1 MNSTL
6 IICLVISVLTM
17 ISYVWGKIPMGLTS
31 LLSMAAFILT
41 GCLKPATALTYVGNA
56 NGIMIIA
63 MFVVAA
69 GFTRTQF
76 VKKCAASVNK
86 IARGSLMMV
95 MLGYVLVTS
104 LLAQFIQSSVIV
116 FGIMAP
122 MMIATCEEL
131 KISPS
136 KTLFPLSIVSI
147 ATISALP
154 LGSGATQAAELNGY
168 LEANAYTEFVV
179 GLTDPMKARL
189 PMLIAVMIYC
199 IFFATK
205 FAPDKPI
212 VETTEMKT
220 RQDNKTALPPFQEK
234 AGYIIFIA
242 TTLAL
247 IFQRQLRVETW
258 VICLT
263 GALAMV
269 LFGVLSEK
277 EAVASI
283 NWPMA
288 FLLVGSFAMG
298 GALTETGAGEVVGN
312 ALAKMANTISNPYLI
327 GLVFFIVPFLLTQV
341 MMNRTVMIIFIP
353 IAILACKSM
362 GANPIG
368 IMILVQ
374 SACLSSFM
382 TPMAT
387 PAVPMCMAMGGYDL
401 KSLIKQSILP
411 AVILCIVSVAWIM
424 TVFPLFP

>member
-1 MNSTL
+1 MNHLT
-6 IICLVISVLTM
+6 ICLFISALTM
-17 ISYVWGKIPMGLTS
+17 ISYVWAKFPMGLTA
-31 LLSMAAFILT
+31 LLSMCAFIIT
-41 GCLKPATALTYVGNA
+41 GCLDPKTALGYFGNS
-56 NGIMIIA
+56 NGVMIVA

-76 VKKCAASVNK
+76 VKKCASSVNK
-86 IARGSLMMV
+86 IAKGSLTMV
-95 MLGYVLVTS
+95 MLGYILVAA

-122 MMIATCEEL
+122 MMIATCEDMN
-131 KISPS
+131 ISPS
-136 KTLFPLSIVSI
+136 KTLFPLAIVSI

-168 LEANAYTEFVV
+168 LEANAYTEYVV
-179 GLTDPMKARL
+179 AMTDPMKARL
-189 PMLIAVMIYC
+189 PMLIFVMIYC
-199 IFFATK
+199 IFFATR
-205 FAPDKPI
+205 FAPNAAI
-212 VETTEMKT
+212 VKT
-220 RQDNKTALPPFQEK
+220 SELQSRQDTREALPPFKEK
-234 AGYIIFIA
+234 AGYIIFIL

-247 IFQRQLRVETW
+247 IFQRHLGIDTW

-263 GALAMV
+263 GAVAMV
-269 LFGVLSEK
+269 AFGVLTEK
-277 EAVASI
+277 EAIASI

-312 ALAKMANTISNPYLI
+312 ILASLANTLNNRYLI
-327 GLVFFIVPFLLTQV
+327 GFVFFIVPFLLTQV

-387 PAVPMCMAMGGYDL
+387 PAVPMCMAAGGYDL
-401 KSLIKQSILP
+401 KSTVKQSIIP
-411 AVILCIVSVAWIM
+411 AMILCIVSVCWIM
-424 TVFPLFP
+424 TVFPMF

>member
-1 MNSTL
+1 MTSLTMCL
-6 IICLVISVLTM
+6 IICVLTM
-17 ISYVWGKIPMGLTS
+17 ISYVWGKLPMGLTA
-31 LLSMAAFILT
+31 LTSMAAFILT
-41 GCLKPATALTYVGNA
+41 GCLDPKTALGYFGNS
-56 NGIMIIA
+56 NGVMIVA

-76 VKKCAASVNK
+76 VKKAAASVNK
-86 IARGSLMMV
+86 IAHGSLTMV
-95 MLGYVLVTS
+95 MLGYVLVTA

-122 MMIATCEEL
+122 MMIATCDEL

-147 ATISALP
+147 STISALP

-168 LEANAYTEFVV
+168 LEANAYTDFVV
-179 GLTDPMKARL
+179 AITDPMKARL

-205 FAPDKPI
+205 FAPDAP
-212 VETTEMKT
+212 VVQTSEMKT
-220 RQDNKTALPPFQEK
+220 RRDDKAALPAFQER
-234 AGYIIFIA
+234 AGYIIFIL

-247 IFQRQLRVETW
+247 IFQRQIKVDTW

-263 GALAMV
+263 GAVAMV
-269 LFGVLSEK
+269 LFGVLTEK
-277 EAVASI
+277 EAIGSI
-283 NWPMA
+283 NWSMA
-288 FLLVGSFAMG
+288 FLIVGSFAMG
-298 GALTETGAGEVVGN
+298 GALTETGAGEVVGGV
-312 ALAKMANTISNPYLI
+312 LADFANSINNPYII
-327 GLVFFIVPFLLTQV
+327 GFIFFIVPFLLTQV

-353 IAILACKSM
+353 IAILACKAM

-368 IMILVQ
+368 IIILVQ

-387 PAVPMCMAMGGYDL
+387 PAVPMCMASGGYDL
-401 KSLIKQSILP
+401 KSLIKQSIIP
-411 AVILCIVSVAWIM
+411 ATILCVVSAGWIM
-424 TVFPLFP
+424 TVFPMF

>member
-1 MNSTL
+1 MTSLTICL
-6 IICLVISVLTM
+6 IICVLTM
-17 ISYVWGKIPMGLTS
+17 ISYVWGKLPMGLTA
-31 LLSMAAFILT
+31 LTSMAAFILT
-41 GCLKPATALTYVGNA
+41 GCLDPKTALGYFGNS
-56 NGIMIIA
+56 NGVMIVA

-76 VKKCAASVNK
+76 VKKAAASVNK
-86 IARGSLMMV
+86 IAHGSLTMV
-95 MLGYVLVTS
+95 MLGYVLVTA

-122 MMIATCEEL
+122 MMIATCDEL

-147 ATISALP
+147 STISALP

-168 LEANAYTEFVV
+168 LEANAYTDFVV
-179 GLTDPMKARL
+179 AITDPMKARL

-205 FAPDKPI
+205 FAPDAP
-212 VETTEMKT
+212 VVQTSEMKT
-220 RQDNKTALPPFQEK
+220 RRDDKAALPAFQER
-234 AGYIIFIA
+234 AGYIIFIL

-247 IFQRQLRVETW
+247 IFQRQIKVDTW

-263 GALAMV
+263 GAVAMV
-269 LFGVLSEK
+269 LFGVLTEK
-277 EAVASI
+277 EAIGSI
-283 NWPMA
+283 NWSMA
-288 FLLVGSFAMG
+288 FLIVGSFAMG
-298 GALTETGAGEVVGN
+298 GALTETGAGEVVGGV
-312 ALAKMANTISNPYLI
+312 LADFANSINNPYII
-327 GLVFFIVPFLLTQV
+327 GFIFFNVPFLLTQV

-353 IAILACKSM
+353 IAILACKAM

-368 IMILVQ
+368 IIILVQ

-387 PAVPMCMAMGGYDL
+387 PAVPMCMASGGYDL
-401 KSLIKQSILP
+401 KSLIKQSIIP
-411 AVILCIVSVAWIM
+411 ATILCVVSAGWIM
-424 TVFPLFP
+424 TVFPMF

>member
-1 MNSTL
+1 MTPLVICL
-6 IICLVISVLTM
+6 IICVLTM
-17 ISYVWGKIPMGLTS
+17 ISYVWGKIPMGLTA
-31 LLSMAAFILT
+31 LISMCAFILT
-41 GCLKPATALTYVGNA
+41 GCLSPQTALGYFGNS
-56 NGIMIIA
+56 NGVMIVA

-86 IARGSLMMV
+86 IARGSLLAV
-95 MLGYVLVTS
+95 MLGYVLVTA

-147 ATISALP
+147 STISALP

-168 LEANAYTEFVV
+168 LEANAYTDFVV
-179 GLTDPMKARL
+179 QLTDPMKARL

-205 FAPDKPI
+205 FAPDAP
-212 VETTEMKT
+212 VVQTTVLESRK
-220 RQDNKTALPPFQEK
+220 DSKEALSPFKER
-234 AGYIIFIA
+234 AGYIIFIL
-242 TTLAL
+242 TTLGL
-247 IFQRQLRVETW
+247 IFQRQLHVETW

-263 GALAMV
+263 GAVAMV

-277 EAVASI
+277 EAVGSI

-288 FLLVGSFAMG
+288 FLIVGSFAMG
-298 GALTETGAGEVVGN
+298 GALTETGAGEVVGGV
-312 ALAKMANTISNPYLI
+312 LADFANRINNPYII
-327 GLVFFIVPFLLTQV
+327 GFIFFIVPFLLTQV
-341 MMNRTVMIIFIP
+341 MMNRTVMIVFIP
-353 IAILACKSM
+353 IAILTCKAM
-362 GANPIG
+362 GANPVGVI
-368 IMILVQ
+368 ILVQ

-387 PAVPMCMAMGGYDL
+387 PAVPMCMASGGYDL

-411 AVILCIVSVAWIM
+411 ASILCIVSVFWIM
-424 TVFPLFP
+424 TVFPMF

>member
-1 MNSTL
+1 MTSLTICL
-6 IICLVISVLTM
+6 IICVLTM
-17 ISYVWGKIPMGLTS
+17 ISYVWGKLPMGLTA
-31 LLSMAAFILT
+31 LTSMAAFILT
-41 GCLKPATALTYVGNA
+41 GCLDPKTALGYFGNS
-56 NGIMIIA
+56 NGVMIVA

-76 VKKCAASVNK
+76 VKKAAASVNK
-86 IARGSLMMV
+86 IAHGSLTMV
-95 MLGYVLVTS
+95 MLGYVLVTA

-122 MMIATCEEL
+122 MMIATCDEL

-147 ATISALP
+147 STVSALP

-168 LEANAYTEFVV
+168 LEANAYTDFVV
-179 GLTDPMKARL
+179 AITDPMKARL

-205 FAPDKPI
+205 FAPDAP
-212 VETTEMKT
+212 VVQTSEMKT
-220 RQDNKTALPPFQEK
+220 RRDDKAALPAFQER
-234 AGYIIFIA
+234 AGYIIFIL

-247 IFQRQLRVETW
+247 IFQRQIKVDTW

-263 GALAMV
+263 GAVAMV
-269 LFGVLSEK
+269 LFGVLTEK
-277 EAVASI
+277 EAIGSI
-283 NWPMA
+283 NWSMA
-288 FLLVGSFAMG
+288 FLIVGSFAMG
-298 GALTETGAGEVVGN
+298 GALTETGAGEVVGGV
-312 ALAKMANTISNPYLI
+312 LADFANSINNPYII
-327 GLVFFIVPFLLTQV
+327 GFIFFIVPFLLTQV

-353 IAILACKSM
+353 IAILACKAM

-368 IMILVQ
+368 IIILVQ

-387 PAVPMCMAMGGYDL
+387 PAVPMCMASGGYDL
-401 KSLIKQSILP
+401 KSLIKQSIIP
-411 AVILCIVSVAWIM
+411 ATILCVVSAGWIM
-424 TVFPLFP
+424 TVFPMF

>member
-1 MNSTL
+1 
-6 IICLVISVLTM
+6 
-17 ISYVWGKIPMGLTS
+17 MGLTA
-31 LLSMAAFILT
+31 LLSMAAFIIT
-41 GCLKPATALTYVGNA
+41 GCLDAKTALGYFGNS
-56 NGIMIIA
+56 NGVMIVA

-76 VKKCAASVNK
+76 VKKCASSVNR
-86 IARGSLMMV
+86 IAKGSLTMV
-95 MLGYVLVTS
+95 MFGYVLVTA

-131 KISPS
+131 NISPS

-154 LGSGATQAAELNGY
+154 LGSGATQFAELNGY
-168 LEANAYTEFVV
+168 LEANEYTTFTVA
-179 GLTDPMKARL
+179 LTDPMKARL

-205 FAPDKPI
+205 FAPDAP
-212 VETTEMKT
+212 VVKT
-220 RQDNKTALPPFQEK
+220 SALGERQDNKEPLSPFKER
-234 AGYIIFIA
+234 AGYIVFIL

-247 IFQRQLRVETW
+247 IFQAQLKIDTW

-263 GALAMV
+263 GAVAMV
-269 LFGVLSEK
+269 LFGVLTEK
-277 EAVASI
+277 EAIGSI
-283 NWPMA
+283 NWSMA
-288 FLLVGSFAMG
+288 FLIVGSFSMG
-298 GALTETGAGEVVGN
+298 GALTETGAGEVIGSV
-312 ALAKMANTISNPYLI
+312 LASFANRISNPYII
-327 GLVFFIVPFLLTQV
+327 GFVFFIVPFLLTQV

-353 IAILACKSM
+353 IAILACKAM
-362 GANPIG
+362 NANPVG
-368 IMILVQ
+368 IIILVQ

-387 PAVPMCMAMGGYDL
+387 PAVPMCMASGGYDL

-411 AVILCIVSVAWIM
+411 AAILCVVSVIWIM
-424 TVFPLFP
+424 TVFPMF

>member
-1 MNSTL
+1 MTSLTICL
-6 IICLVISVLTM
+6 IICVLTM
-17 ISYVWGKIPMGLTS
+17 ISYVWGKLPMGLTA
-31 LLSMAAFILT
+31 LTSMAAFILT
-41 GCLKPATALTYVGNA
+41 GCLDPKTALGYFGNS
-56 NGIMIIA
+56 NGVMIVA

-76 VKKCAASVNK
+76 VKKAAASVNK
-86 IARGSLMMV
+86 IAHGSLTMV
-95 MLGYVLVTS
+95 MLGYVLVTA

-122 MMIATCEEL
+122 MMIATCDEL

-147 ATISALP
+147 STISALP

-168 LEANAYTEFVV
+168 LEANAYTDFVV
-179 GLTDPMKARL
+179 AITDPMKARL

-205 FAPDKPI
+205 FAPDAP
-212 VETTEMKT
+212 VVQTSEMKT
-220 RQDNKTALPPFQEK
+220 RRDDKAALPAFQER
-234 AGYIIFIA
+234 AGYIIFIL

-247 IFQRQLRVETW
+247 IFQRQIKVDTW

-263 GALAMV
+263 GAVAMV
-269 LFGVLSEK
+269 LFGVLTEK
-277 EAVASI
+277 EAIGSI
-283 NWPMA
+283 NWSMA
-288 FLLVGSFAMG
+288 FLIVGSFAIG
-298 GALTETGAGEVVGN
+298 AALTETGAGEVVGGV
-312 ALAKMANTISNPYLI
+312 LADFANSINNPYII
-327 GLVFFIVPFLLTQV
+327 GFIFFIVPFLLTQV

-353 IAILACKSM
+353 IAILACKAM

-368 IMILVQ
+368 IIILVQ

-387 PAVPMCMAMGGYDL
+387 PAVPMCMASGGYDL
-401 KSLIKQSILP
+401 KSLIKQSIIP
-411 AVILCIVSVAWIM
+411 ATILCVVSAGWIM
-424 TVFPLFP
+424 TVFPMF